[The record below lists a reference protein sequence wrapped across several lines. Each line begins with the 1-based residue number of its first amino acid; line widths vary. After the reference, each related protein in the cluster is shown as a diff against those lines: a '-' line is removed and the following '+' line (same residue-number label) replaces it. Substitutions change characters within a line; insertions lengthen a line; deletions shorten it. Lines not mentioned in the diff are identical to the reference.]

1 MATLVIV
8 TSTELPSKWV
18 PKDFISWALHDT
30 RSWSYGLTNQRFE
43 ELNQFSC
50 LLPNSPASTN
60 SLHHVTVA
68 IVILIIVIT
77 CSSST
82 DIFICGGVGLGA
94 YEGVRKVLH
103 FSWHSGKSRF
113 LLRFLMRGECGALQ
127 CRESESQSAAG
138 SNKGGYSSL
147 SSALSF
153 LSIVVWSCSVVYN
166 CFISEAFSCPP
177 FMPCTPF

>member
-1 MATLVIV
+1 M
-8 TSTELPSKWV
+8 TSANLPSKWV
-18 PKDFISWALHDT
+18 PKDFISWALHDN

-43 ELNQFSC
+43 ELNHSVACCQIH
-50 LLPNSPASTN
+50 LLSTN
-60 SLHHVTVA
+60 SLHHITFG

-77 CSSST
+77 GSSST

-94 YEGVRKVLH
+94 YEGVWKVLH
-103 FSWHSGKSRF
+103 FSWHCGKSRF
-113 LLRFLMRGECGALQ
+113 LVRFLVRGECGALQ

-166 CFISEAFSCPP
+166 CFISEAFSCPL